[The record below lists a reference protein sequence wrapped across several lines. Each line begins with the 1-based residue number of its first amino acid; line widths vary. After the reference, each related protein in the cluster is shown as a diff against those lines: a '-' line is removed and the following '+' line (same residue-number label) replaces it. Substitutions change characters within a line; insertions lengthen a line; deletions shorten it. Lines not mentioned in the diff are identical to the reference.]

1 MIASEPEAG
10 SIIANTAR
18 GLLRSFIP
26 GKKSRAEHHGGPRKK
41 R

>member
-26 GKKSRAEHHGGPRKK
+26 GKKEPS
-41 R
+41 